1 MYVLINIYAYM
12 YITAFR
18 EKKRG
23 HRFEKVQEEIYEE
36 GKGRK
41 TILFVK

>member
-18 EKKRG
+18 EKKEAIDLKKYKKKNIKKER
-23 HRFEKVQEEIYEE
+23 EERLYY
-36 GKGRK
+36 
-41 TILFVK
+41 L